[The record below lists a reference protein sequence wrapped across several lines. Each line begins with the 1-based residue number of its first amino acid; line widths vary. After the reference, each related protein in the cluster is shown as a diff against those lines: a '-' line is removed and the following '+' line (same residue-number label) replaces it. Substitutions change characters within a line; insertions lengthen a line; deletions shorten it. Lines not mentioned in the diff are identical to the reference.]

1 MGLLVPGCYRATTR
15 FSARRLKAL
24 KSDNLIFNLS
34 YNKIPNLSQSSK
46 KLLFTEVYL
55 IVYRGIS
62 HCLFYFIFFVSYF
75 FFPAVREGV

>member
-1 MGLLVPGCYRATTR
+1 MGLLIPGCYGATTR

-55 IVYRGIS
+55 IVYFI
-62 HCLFYFIFFVSYF
+62 LFFLFLTFFSLPFEKVF
-75 FFPAVREGV
+75 NG